1 MGIPNT
7 TKQAAADAIKALGAY
22 ISVHTGAGGTTGA
35 NEATG
40 GSYARQLATWTSGT
54 TGTVS
59 GSAVTVPVAA
69 GTYVEGGI
77 WSAVSA
83 GTFVGSNAFSG
94 GNVVVSGSGAS
105 IVVTPSESAA

>member
-1 MGIPNT
+1 MGIPNAT
-7 TKQAAADAIKALGAY
+7 HKAASDAIAALGRY

-40 GSYARQLATWTSGT
+40 GSYARQQTTWTSGS
-54 TGTVS
+54 TGTNA
-59 GSAVTVPVAA
+59 GSEVNIPVAA

-77 WSAVSA
+77 FSAVSS
-83 GTFVGSNAFSG
+83 GTFVGSEAFDG

-105 IVVTPSESAA
+105 IDVTPRVVA